1 MPALAYVLISLEA
14 IAMLLYLILYF
25 RAGSRVTLLLKTL
38 TSVCFLAL
46 GVLALF
52 YSEDAKFATTVLL
65 GLFCGLVGDI
75 ILGLRRLYRNRK
87 KEFFLAGL
95 FIFFLGHV
103 LYMIAFSKFST
114 LDLHVFLICAAVLTI
129 IMIIVMDLSGVNFGS
144 TRPAVI
150 IYTLISALL
159 LSVTWVN
166 VIAAF
171 TTVNLLLALGALL
184 FVASDFLLSF
194 LYFKK
199 MNTVS
204 MRVLKILNIAAYY
217 AGQTLFAL
225 SVFLS

>member
-14 IAMLLYLILYF
+14 IAMILYLTFYF
-25 RAGSRVTLLLKTL
+25 RAGTRITLLLKTL
-38 TSVCFLAL
+38 TSGCFLAL
-46 GVLALF
+46 GILALF
-52 YSEDAKFATTVLL
+52 YAADAKFAATVLL

-75 ILGLRRLYRNRK
+75 VLGLRRLYRNPK
-87 KEFFLAGL
+87 KEFFLSGL
-95 FIFFLGHV
+95 FMFFLGHV

-114 LDLHVFLICAAVLTI
+114 LNIHVFLISAAVLTI
-129 IMIIVMDLSGVNFGS
+129 FMVIIMDLSGVNFGS

-159 LSVTWVN
+159 LSVTVVN
-166 VIAAF
+166 VIAVF
-171 TTVNLLLALGALL
+171 TMVNLLLVLGALL
-184 FVASDFLLSF
+184 FVTSDFLLSF

-225 SVFLS
+225 SIFLA